1 MEETV
6 KLNGVTLDEKLLS
19 LGLEFINE
27 KLKDKNNLSSE
38 KLTDLIFDESIKFV
52 KRFNG
57 YARKQLGEY
66 DRRKK
71 LTNSDIEKIKD
82 LYKQGLTCKE
92 IAKQFG
98 VSGVT
103 ISFKINPKVKN
114 KHDKYNKNYN
124 QLPKRK
130 TEKIKEYTKKSN
142 LNTLRYKKELC
153 AKGLI

>member
-6 KLNGVTLDEKLLS
+6 KLNGVTLNEKLLS

-38 KLTDLIFDESIKFV
+38 ELTDLIFDESIKFV

-57 YARKQLGEY
+57 YSKKRLGEY

-71 LTNSDIEKIKD
+71 LTNFDIEKIKD
-82 LYKQGLTCKE
+82 LYKQGLTYKE

-98 VSGVT
+98 VSEPT
-103 ISFKINPKVKN
+103 ICFKINPKTKN
-114 KHDKYNKNYN
+114 KHTTNII
-124 QLPKRK
+124 
-130 TEKIKEYTKKSN
+130 KITFNFLK
-142 LNTLRYKKELC
+142 
-153 AKGLI
+153 